1 MATLTL
7 DPKDLSQPEVHGH
20 LLTAVA
26 PRPIAFVSTVDDK
39 GNVNLSPYSFFNV
52 FSSDPPIMVVSP
64 AKRGKDTLINA
75 ELTKELVI
83 SIVNFPIVEQMSL
96 SSTAYPRGTNEFI
109 KSGLT
114 EVASTKVKPPRVG
127 ESPVSFECTV
137 DRIISYGDTPGAG
150 NLIFARVELIH
161 IDDAYMDDR
170 GRIDTKKLD
179 LVARMGGSWYTRA
192 TPASLFEIPKPL
204 TNLGIGVDALPK
216 HVLTSNIL
224 TGNNLGRLGNSNA
237 IPSTEAI
244 EMIKASPDVR
254 RILDEFDQD
263 PNQCRDSLDGLAQQ
277 YLMMD
282 EVEKALA
289 IVFLK

>member
-1 MATLTL
+1 MAILTL
-7 DPKDLSQPEVHGH
+7 DPKELSQPAVHGH

-26 PRPIAFVSTVDDK
+26 PRPIALVSTVDDQ
-39 GNVNLSPYSFFNV
+39 GNVNLSPFSFFNV
-52 FSSDPPIMVVSP
+52 FSSDPPIMVISP

-114 EVASTKVKPPRVG
+114 EVESTKVKPPRVG

-137 DRIISYGDTPGAG
+137 DRIISYGDNPGAG
-150 NLIFARVELIH
+150 NLIFAKVELMH
-161 IDDAYMDDR
+161 IDDSYMNDQ
-170 GRIDTKKLD
+170 GRIDTAKLD

-204 TNLGIGVDALPK
+204 SNLGIGVDALPQ
-216 HVLTSNIL
+216 HARSSNVL
-224 TGNNLGRLGNSNA
+224 TGNNLGRLGNSNSV
-237 IPSTEAI
+237 PSADELK
-244 EMIKASPDVR
+244 MIKASPDVR

-263 PNQCRDSLDGLAQQ
+263 PNQCRDALHGLAQQ

-289 IVFLK
+289 IAFLD